1 MVAEIFAICRFVRL
15 IYFKEVMYRM
25 DILVK
30 VNWYMLLCIFISI
43 SVWWMLLRNRLGI
56 KWYQAILLGAVETF
70 FGAVAAKILALAE
83 VGFNLSIAPAVR
95 WYGAVW
101 ILPLVAYVLA
111 KIYKKKATP
120 FVDATG
126 VVAAI
131 ALICV
136 RVFCIADGCCG
147 GFAVVRGGDFTWPI
161 REVEMLF
168 CLIFILAY
176 WKRVYEGRS
185 FGQVYPMYMISY
197 GIVRFLIEWLRDE
210 FTGNIG
216 IFHLAHIWSV
226 ITIVIGAAIYFE
238 LKENQKKKSQ
248 RRARK

>member
-1 MVAEIFAICRFVRL
+1 ME
-15 IYFKEVMYRM
+15 
-25 DILVK
+25 ILVK
-30 VNWYMLLCIFISI
+30 VNWYMLLSI
-43 SVWWMLLRNRLGI
+43 CVSITIWWMLLRDQLGI

-83 VGFNLSIAPAVR
+83 VGFNLAIAPAVR

-101 ILPLVAYVLA
+101 ILPLVAYVAA
-111 KIYKKKATP
+111 KILKKKAAS
-120 FVDATG
+120 FIDATG

-147 GFAVVRGGDFTWPI
+147 GMPIVRGGEMTWPI
-161 REVEMLF
+161 REIEMVY
-168 CLIFILAY
+168 CAAFILLY
-176 WKRVYEGRS
+176 WKQVYTGKS
-185 FGQVYPMYMISY
+185 YGQVYPMYMLSY
-197 GIVRFLIEWLRDE
+197 GIVRFIIEWLRDE

-216 IFHLAHIWSV
+216 IIHLAHIWSV

-238 LKENQKKKSQ
+238 LQENQKKRTQ
-248 RRARK
+248 RRTRK